1 MWILYL
7 IQNTDSKERYF
18 GITTDLKKRL
28 QTHNSGGKKFTTR
41 KEGEWILVYAE
52 AYRSKDDALVRE
64 RRLKVHGSGKI
75 ELIKRLKNSMLD

>member
-1 MWILYL
+1 ME
-7 IQNTDSKERYF
+7 SKEKYF

-64 RRLKVHGSGKI
+64 RRLKIHGSGKI
-75 ELIKRLKNSMLD
+75 ELIKRLKSSMLD